1 MRRTWLGLVIRGWLA
16 ARRTPVITAV
26 SCATVAALIVT
37 VAVVSGGYAAGRMQL
52 GDAAVWV
59 TSQTKHMLGRANT
72 EIAELN
78 SVVPGTDDS
87 LDVVQS
93 DTGVLL
99 VDHGSNTVGI
109 VDPATSEVGKGV
121 ALPARGPAVDLVGD
135 RVAVSSRTTGQ
146 VWLMPMNALRDFDTQ
161 SPPTVDLGGKI
172 VAATDPAGRFFAYS
186 AGAGSVYRIDAA
198 TQDTIAATDPV
209 RVPDKSDAV
218 QISAVGGQW
227 ALLDSTASELF
238 LPEGRVKLP
247 GWLGTATVIQQ
258 ASDSG
263 DRVYVASPSGL
274 VAVSR
279 DGNLRTVLRGSL
291 GTPAAPAVADGCAYA
306 AWSAGTVWKACGD
319 AVLGTRSALSTVPA
333 GATLAFRA
341 SGHDVVLNDTTSGMS
356 WAVQHGNKVIDN
368 WADFARENPTKQTTE
383 DNTEDTPPTFEK
395 DQQPPV
401 AVDDVF
407 GARPGKVSSLP
418 VLQNDYDPNG
428 DVLVISSIEPP
439 PALDGTIDLVNNDQQ
454 LQLTLPQTASGSFAF
469 HYTITDGKGGS
480 ATAAVTVHVR
490 TPEENSP
497 PVQVRTTKAT
507 VQTGGRVSTQV
518 LGDWYDPDGDPI
530 YLSGASVADG
540 STASATPASFTPEGT
555 VVYSDGG
562 SGASMVNVALTVSDG
577 TASAGGSL
585 AVTVRAPGKV
595 PIIAEPF
602 VVTTTAGTETLV
614 NPLAHVR
621 GGSGPLRLSTVP
633 SASDAVI
640 TPDYD
645 AGTFRF
651 SSGTVGEHPID
662 FAVTD
667 GVTTANG
674 TVRIV
679 VKAPPEGKTRPITV
693 PHTAFI
699 QEQSSRDV
707 DVLATDID
715 PAGGV
720 LLVTGV
726 SGVPPASGMRVEILQ
741 QNLLRVTLTRP
752 LTSPTAFAY
761 QISNGLAD
769 AQGTVT
775 VVQIPRPDVSQPPV
789 ANPDS
794 VSVRV
799 GDAIDIPVL
808 ANDSQP
814 DGDDLTLHPT
824 LATPL
829 PPGAGLLFVSGNVLR
844 YLAPKKPGNYTADY
858 RVDAPDGQWATAR
871 VTIAVRE
878 LDAQTNSPPVPQT
891 VTARVLAGEKV
902 RIPIPLGGID
912 PDGDSVK
919 LVGQDT
925 NPNKGAVTSV
935 GTDSIQYQAGE
946 YSTGLDTFN
955 YTVVDALGARA
966 SGTVRVGIAAASSGA
981 RNPVAVEDE
990 ATTRPGRSVAV
1001 QVLANDS
1008 DPDNSPLKI
1017 TSVHATTSSS
1027 AKAHISGDVVRIT
1040 APRTEGRYGFVYEIQ
1055 NQTGGTSSNFI
1066 TLVVSKDAPLARPDV
1081 SDTILDLSDILGKRS
1096 VTVDVLANVFFAD
1109 GPVDS
1114 LDLKVMHGYADA
1126 ATVTSGKRVRVQV
1139 RAQSQII
1146 PFSVTHPD
1154 DASVVSYGFVWVPG
1168 TDDARPQ
1175 LKRGADKLS
1184 VQSESPL
1191 TIHLNDYVVAVGG
1204 KKVRLTDSSTV
1215 HATHANGDD
1224 LVRDGDTLVYTSA
1237 ARYFGP
1243 ASISFEVT
1251 DGDSAADPKGRVATL
1266 VLPITVT
1273 PRENQPPAFT
1283 GGQIDFEP
1291 GQNKT
1296 IDLVKLTRYPYAKDQ
1311 GELAYRV
1318 LEPKPDGF
1326 TVSLDG
1332 TKLTIRTDDQTKKGR
1347 LASVLI
1353 GVRDSVNDGQ
1363 SGRIDLAV
1371 VPSTRPIAVPAP
1383 DSAIVRRGQSTT
1395 VDVLAND
1402 GAGNPFPAS
1411 PLRVV
1416 AVRGIDGGSLPAG
1429 VSVTPSADNS
1439 RLTVSVAADA
1449 EAKDSTLQYEVA
1461 DATGDPDR
1469 YAWGSVR
1476 ISVQDRPDPIANL
1489 HAAGF
1494 SDRSITM
1501 AWAPGASGN
1510 SPIID
1515 YQVTLT
1521 RASNGQVV
1529 GTTTC
1534 AATTCAIQT
1543 PGNGPDNSVN
1553 VAVTAR
1559 NAIGVSDPVSYGEAL
1574 WSDVVPAA
1582 PTGLSSTPLDH
1593 GLRVTWHRPPDVSG
1607 ASAITSY
1614 VVSVGGISRVMNV
1627 SGGDALGTS
1636 YAMNI
1641 TDASIGNGA
1650 SIGFSVASRNDYY
1663 GGTSSWNH
1671 ADASGVPAG
1680 PPIAVGT
1687 PSATPDANTGTAV
1700 TMAWPGVFSENGTS
1714 ITAYYAAAYTGN
1726 APNCTVT
1733 GVEDGA
1739 PQLRVDSSLRRVDG
1753 TSTTFTGLRTNTN
1766 YSFIVYAYNGQ
1777 GCSAAPVVAATTH
1790 KRPGTPTAINASL
1803 QSSSDTTWDYQLN
1816 GVTYE
1821 SSGGAPATIWN
1832 YRLNGDFATETGSL
1846 NGPGFLN
1853 PGGAHYGKATSVSVQ
1868 VCESYRDGT
1877 GLCSDWSKSFDLG
1890 VPVSAQLGGLRYDRS
1905 TKQFQWTSWPT
1916 GSYASVT
1923 YSCDSGVTNSPM
1935 PAAGSVASC
1944 QAPGGLLGDTLT
1956 VTVTVGTTPYR
1967 ADYASRNYD

>member
-1 MRRTWLGLVIRGWLA
+1 
-16 ARRTPVITAV
+16 VITAI
-26 SCATVAALIVT
+26 SGATVAAVIVT
-37 VAVVSGGYAAGRMQL
+37 VAIVSGGYAAGRMQL
-52 GDAAVWV
+52 NDAAVWV
-59 TSQTKHMLGRANT
+59 TSQTKQMLGRANT
-72 EIAELN
+72 EIAQLN
-78 SVVPGTDDS
+78 SVIPGTDDS
-87 LDVVQS
+87 IDVVQS

-109 VDPATSEVGKGV
+109 VDQATSEVGKGV
-121 ALPARGPAVDLVGD
+121 ALPARSPAVSLVGD
-135 RVAVSSRTTGQ
+135 RVAVSSQTTGQ

-161 SPPTVDLGGKI
+161 SPPTIDLGGKI
-172 VAATDPAGRFFAYS
+172 VAAADPSGRYFAYS

-198 TQDTIAATDPV
+198 TQDAIADTDAV

-218 QISAVGGQW
+218 EISAVAGEW
-227 ALLDSTASELF
+227 ALLDRTASELF
-238 LPEGRVKLP
+238 LPDRRVKLP
-247 GWLGTATVIQQ
+247 GWLGSSAVIQQ
-258 ASDSG
+258 ASDTG
-263 DRVYVASPSGL
+263 DLVYIASPSGL
-274 VAVSR
+274 AAVSR
-279 DGNLRTVLRGSL
+279 NGNVRTVLRDSL
-291 GTPAAPAVADGCAYA
+291 GTPAAPVVADGCVYA
-306 AWSAGTVWKACGD
+306 AWSSGTVWKACGD
-319 AVLGTRSALSTVPA
+319 AVLGTRSTLKAVPA
-333 GATLAFRA
+333 GATLVLRA
-341 SGHDVVLNDTTSGMS
+341 NGHDVVLNDTTSGTS
-356 WAVQHGNKVIDN
+356 WAVQHGNATIDN

-383 DNTEDTPPTFEK
+383 ENAEDTPPTFEK
-395 DQQPPV
+395 DQQPPI

-428 DVLVISSIEPP
+428 DVLVVSSIEPP

-454 LQLTLPQTASGSFAF
+454 LQLTLPQTASGSFTF
-469 HYTITDGKGGS
+469 RYTVTDGQGGS
-480 ATAAVTVHVR
+480 ATATVTVQVR

-530 YLSGASVADG
+530 YLGAASVAG
-540 STASATPASFTPEGT
+540 GGTANGTAVSYTPEGM

-562 SGASMVNVALTVSDG
+562 TGASLVNVALTVSDG

-602 VVTTTAGTETLV
+602 VVTTTAGTETVV

-621 GGSGPLRLSTVP
+621 GGSGTLRLSTVP
-633 SASDAVI
+633 GASDAVI

-651 SSGTVGEHPID
+651 SSATVGEHPID

-667 GVTTANG
+667 GVSTANG

-720 LLVTGV
+720 LLVTDV
-726 SGVPPASGMRVEILQ
+726 SGVSPASGMRVEILQ

-752 LTSPTAFAY
+752 LTSPTAFTY
-761 QISNGLAD
+761 RISNGLAD

-814 DGDDLTLHPT
+814 DGDDLSLHPT

-829 PPGAGLLFVSGNVLR
+829 PPGAGLLFVSGNALR
-844 YLAPKKPGNYTADY
+844 YLAPNKPGNYTADY
-858 RVDAPDGQWATAR
+858 RVDAADGQWATAR

-878 LDAQTNSPPVPQT
+878 LDAQTNNPPVPQT

-935 GTDSIQYQAGE
+935 GTDSIQYQAGD
-946 YSTGLDTFN
+946 YSTGLDTFDYN
-955 YTVVDALGARA
+955 VVDSLGARA
-966 SGTVRVGIAAASSGA
+966 TGTVRVGIAAASSGA

-1017 TSVHATTSSS
+1017 VSVHATASSS
-1027 AKAHISGDVVRIT
+1027 ARARVAGDLVRIT
-1040 APRTEGRYGFVYEIQ
+1040 APRAEGRYGFVYEIQ
-1055 NQTGGTSSNFI
+1055 NQAGGTSSNFI

-1081 SDTILDLSDILGKRS
+1081 SDTVLDLSDILGKHS

-1114 LDLKVMHGYADA
+1114 LGLKVMNGYSDA
-1126 ATVTSGKRVRVQV
+1126 ATVTPGKRVRVQV

-1175 LKRGADKLS
+1175 LKRGASKLS
-1184 VQSESPL
+1184 VQSESAL

-1224 LVRDGDTLVYTSA
+1224 LVRDADTLVYTSS

-1251 DGDSAADPKGRVATL
+1251 DGESASDPKGRVATL

-1273 PRENQPPAFT
+1273 PRQNQPPAFT

-1291 GQNKT
+1291 GQSKT
-1296 IDLVKLTRYPYAKDQ
+1296 VDLVKLTRYPYAKDQ

-1332 TKLTIRTDDQTKKGR
+1332 TKLTMRTDDQTKKGSA
-1347 LASVLI
+1347 ASVLI
-1353 GVRDSVNDGQ
+1353 GVRDSANEGQ

-1383 DSAIVRRGQSTT
+1383 DSATVRRGQSTT

-1402 GAGNPFPAS
+1402 SAGNPFPES

-1429 VSVTPSADNS
+1429 VSVTPNSDNS

-1449 EAKDSTLQYEVA
+1449 AAEDSTLQYEVA

-1515 YQVTLT
+1515 YQVTVT
-1521 RASNGQVV
+1521 RASDGQVV

-1534 AATTCAIQT
+1534 AATTCAVQT
-1543 PGNGPDNSVN
+1543 PGNGPGNSVS

-1559 NAIGVSDPVSYGEAL
+1559 NTIGVSDSVSYGEPL

-1593 GLRVTWHRPPDVSG
+1593 GLRVSWRRPADASG

-1614 VVSVGGISRVMNV
+1614 VVSVGGVTRVMNV
-1627 SGGDALGTS
+1627 SGGDSPGRS

-1641 TDASIGNGA
+1641 TDASIANGA
-1650 SIGFSVASRNDYY
+1650 SISFSVASRNDYY

-1671 ADASGVPAG
+1671 ADGSGVPAG
-1680 PPIAVGT
+1680 PPIAAGT
-1687 PSATPDANTGTAV
+1687 PSATPDSNTGTAV
-1700 TMAWPGVFSENGTS
+1700 TMAWQGVFAENGTS
-1714 ITAYYAAAYTGN
+1714 ITAYYAAAFTGD
-1726 APNCTVT
+1726 APTCSVT
-1733 GVEDGA
+1733 GVEDGS

-1753 TSTTFTGLRTNTN
+1753 TSTTFTGLRTNTS

-1803 QSSSDTTWDYQLN
+1803 QSSSDNTWDYQLN
-1816 GVTYE
+1816 DVTYE
-1821 SSGGAPATIWN
+1821 SEGAAAGTVWN
-1832 YRLNGDFATETGSL
+1832 YRLNGDFATETGSM
-1846 NGPGFLN
+1846 NGPGFLS

-1890 VPVSAQLGGLRYDRS
+1890 VPVSAQLGGLRYDPS
-1905 TKQFQWTSWPT
+1905 TNRFQWTSWPS

-1935 PAAGSVASC
+1935 PAAGSVATC